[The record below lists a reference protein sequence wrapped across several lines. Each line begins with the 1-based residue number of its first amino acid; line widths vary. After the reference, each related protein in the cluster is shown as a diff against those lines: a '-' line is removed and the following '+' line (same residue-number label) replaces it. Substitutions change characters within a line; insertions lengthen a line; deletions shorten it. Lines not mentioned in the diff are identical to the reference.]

1 MASSPF
7 AIVEKKKKRLSLLGL
22 AIGGNIEAEST
33 LHSEVNYQ
41 YTYGKCQ
48 QVLQGMAINQ
58 PLASPRVCFVMKCIS
73 LNFSIFDNR
82 AAVFRKAF
90 PNIRLFGF
98 LGYGEIGTKSSE
110 TKNASKKNIMHY
122 NNIVFGILKLL

>member
-1 MASSPF
+1 MAKRPF
-7 AIVEKKKKRLSLLGL
+7 AIVEKKTEFPALLGL

-33 LHSEVNYQ
+33 FHSEVNYQ
-41 YTYGKCQ
+41 YAYGKCQ

-58 PLASPRVCFVMKCIS
+58 PLASPRVCFVMQCVS
-73 LNFSIFDNR
+73 LSFSIFEEE

-90 PNIRLFGF
+90 PNIKLFGF

-110 TKNASKKNIMHY
+110 TKNASEKNIMHY